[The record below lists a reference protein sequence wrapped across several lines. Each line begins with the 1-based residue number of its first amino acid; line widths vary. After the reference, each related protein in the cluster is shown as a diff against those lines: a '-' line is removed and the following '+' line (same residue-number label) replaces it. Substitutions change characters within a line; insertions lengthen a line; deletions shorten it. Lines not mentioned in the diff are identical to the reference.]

1 MGKIRDKVRNLSVR
15 KTILLYLIISL
26 LISFLLSAY
35 ITWAAAKVPEQIWW
49 KYTDEDTYFA
59 AVEMENESYMV
70 QILRPE
76 SYEMSR
82 MDHGISEACDFL
94 QTYSVLIFSVV
105 GSCVSVFLFYRNKL
119 KKPIE
124 ELELASQRIAD
135 NDLAFRITYE
145 NRDEMGHLC
154 HEFDRMRGQ
163 LEDNN
168 RKLWHMIEDE
178 RALRSAI
185 AHDIRSPLSVL
196 KGYQEMLIDYFP
208 DGTIDREK
216 AVEMLQEGMKQ
227 IHRMDVF
234 IDSMQKMNSL
244 EHRTLKAE
252 RISSAQLEK
261 DIQGELDILG
271 KEKDIRLSVCQTD
284 EVFQGDQ
291 EVIMEVLE
299 NLLSNAIRY
308 SRKRI
313 DIKVSLTSELLTIS
327 VQDDGNGFLEDAE
340 KVTSAF
346 HQKNIKDSLTHT
358 GMGMY
363 LARLYCEKHGGKLL
377 LDNEKSGGA
386 IVTAVFH
393 RIA

>member
-35 ITWAAAKVPEQIWW
+35 ITWAAAKVQEQIWW

-252 RISSAQLEK
+252 WISSAQLEK

>member
-1 MGKIRDKVRNLSVR
+1 
-15 KTILLYLIISL
+15 
-26 LISFLLSAY
+26 
-35 ITWAAAKVPEQIWW
+35 
-49 KYTDEDTYFA
+49 
-59 AVEMENESYMV
+59 
-70 QILRPE
+70 
-76 SYEMSR
+76 
-82 MDHGISEACDFL
+82 
-94 QTYSVLIFSVV
+94 
-105 GSCVSVFLFYRNKL
+105 
-119 KKPIE
+119 
-124 ELELASQRIAD
+124 
-135 NDLAFRITYE
+135 
-145 NRDEMGHLC
+145 
-154 HEFDRMRGQ
+154 
-163 LEDNN
+163 
-168 RKLWHMIEDE
+168 MIEDE
-178 RALRSAI
+178 RVLRSAI

-216 AVEMLQEGMKQ
+216 TVEMLQEGMKQ
-227 IHRMDVF
+227 IRRMDVF

-252 RISSAQLEK
+252 QISPAQLEK
-261 DIQGELDILG
+261 DIQRELDILG
-271 KEKDIRLSVCQTD
+271 KEKRIHLSVGKTD
-284 EVFQGDQ
+284 EIFCGDQ

-308 SRKRI
+308 SKEQI

-340 KVTSAF
+340 KVTGAF

>member
-35 ITWAAAKVPEQIWW
+35 ITWAAAKVQEQIWW

-163 LEDNN
+163 LEDND